1 MKTIM
6 TLLLVV
12 VLTLLGSV
20 VLESP
25 VTDAATDPATQT
37 TAVTPVANV
46 GSMTLTSQHWYTNT
60 TQMSVVGATSGDLTT
75 TTTVGADRKIL
86 TISGM
91 GAAAE
96 DVTVTYITEMDDAVV
111 SIVLK
116 IIPFLVI
123 MMGIVAALGA
133 VAVGG
138 LAVTGRYQVG
148 GSMIQGVLTIF
159 LGVILIPVVLSF
171 QSQAKDTYSVAPE
184 YIGVL
189 AVLSLMTIAY
199 VLALLSSAIGSF
211 APQIRSFGGG
221 FGGE

>member
-6 TLLLVV
+6 TLLMVV

-37 TAVTPVANV
+37 TNVTPVANV
-46 GSMTLTSQHWYTNT
+46 GTMTLTSQHWYTDT
-60 TQMSVVGATSGDLTT
+60 TQMSVVGATSGDLTAT
-75 TTTVGADRKIL
+75 TAVGADRKTL

-91 GAAAE
+91 GSSAE
-96 DVTVTYITEMDDAVV
+96 NVTVSYITEIDDAVV
-111 SIVLK
+111 GIVLK
-116 IIPFLVI
+116 IIPFLTI

-138 LAVTGRYQVG
+138 LALTGRYEVG
-148 GSMIQGVLTIF
+148 SSAIQGILTIF
-159 LGVILIPVVLSF
+159 IGVILIPVVLSF
-171 QSQAKDTYSVAPE
+171 QGQARDTYSVAPE
-184 YIGVL
+184 YIGVM

-199 VLALLSSAIGSF
+199 VLALLSSALGSF
-211 APQIRSFGGG
+211 APQIRSFGGA
-221 FGGE
+221 FGGD